1 VKSVRPEIG
10 EIMRY
15 LVDREQNFGCLSNC
29 RYCADCAQNESRG
42 VNRREKRC
50 RTSAARTLN
59 RGKVMYRR
67 EGWVY
72 SEDFVCKKQELVFNA
87 FSYFPASEENVI

>member
-1 VKSVRPEIG
+1 
-10 EIMRY
+10 
-15 LVDREQNFGCLSNC
+15 
-29 RYCADCAQNESRG
+29 
-42 VNRREKRC
+42 
-50 RTSAARTLN
+50 
-59 RGKVMYRR
+59 MYRR